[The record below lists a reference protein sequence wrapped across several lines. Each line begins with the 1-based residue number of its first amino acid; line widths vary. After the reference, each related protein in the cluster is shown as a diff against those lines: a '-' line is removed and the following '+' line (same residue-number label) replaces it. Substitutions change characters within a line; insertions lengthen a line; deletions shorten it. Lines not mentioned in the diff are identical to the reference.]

1 MEADGKIFEEALEV
15 EAVDGRDSRWEG
27 DKIRLRSALPDSGAA
42 VLGC

>member
-1 MEADGKIFEEALEV
+1 MEADGKIFEAAPQV
-15 EAVDGRDSRWEG
+15 EAVDGRDSRCDG